1 MTTIC
6 LNNCGR
12 NPRNSHLASEPRKN
26 IFFQFIFIQM
36 GDSSDSDSSNNDN
49 NNNNENNNNKFRDK
63 IIIISFISFQNYIRC
78 LLHFYI
84 MVLMFC
90 KQKK

>member
-1 MTTIC
+1 MGEILEIAIWPVNLGKTF
-6 LNNCGR
+6 
-12 NPRNSHLASEPRKN
+12 
-26 IFFQFIFIQM
+26 FFQFIFIQM
-36 GDSSDSDSSNNDN
+36 GDSSDSDSSINDNN

-63 IIIISFISFQNYIRC
+63 IIISFIFFQNYIRC

>member
-1 MTTIC
+1 MGEILEIAIWPVNLGKTF
-6 LNNCGR
+6 
-12 NPRNSHLASEPRKN
+12 
-26 IFFQFIFIQM
+26 FFQFIFIQM

-63 IIIISFISFQNYIRC
+63 IIIISFIFFQNYIRC

>member
-1 MTTIC
+1 MGQILEIAIWPVNLGKTF
-6 LNNCGR
+6 
-12 NPRNSHLASEPRKN
+12 
-26 IFFQFIFIQM
+26 FFQFIFIQM

-49 NNNNENNNNKFRDK
+49 NNNNNENNNNKFRDK
-63 IIIISFISFQNYIRC
+63 IIISFIFFQNYIRC